1 MMVMGTMK
9 KSSDDDSKR
18 YGGAERIPQY
28 ADSGRV
34 YNAKRER
41 EKKKM
46 EGDLNCKP
54 CLLSCKSAL
63 LKQGNSFCMFDG

>member
-18 YGGAERIPQY
+18 YGGADRIPQY

-34 YNAKRER
+34 CKVER
-41 EKKKM
+41 EEENGGRFK
-46 EGDLNCKP
+46 LQT
-54 CLLSCKSAL
+54 LLAQLQICIIETGKFL
-63 LKQGNSFCMFDG
+63 LHV

>member
-18 YGGAERIPQY
+18 YGGADRIPQY

-34 YNAKRER
+34 CNAKRR
-41 EKKKM
+41 EKEKRR
-46 EGDLNCKP
+46 EI
-54 CLLSCKSAL
+54 
-63 LKQGNSFCMFDG
+63 

>member
-34 YNAKRER
+34 CRCKERRRKWREI
-41 EKKKM
+41 
-46 EGDLNCKP
+46 
-54 CLLSCKSAL
+54 
-63 LKQGNSFCMFDG
+63 

>member
-41 EKKKM
+41 EKKKIKWR
-46 EGDLNCKP
+46 EI
-54 CLLSCKSAL
+54 
-63 LKQGNSFCMFDG
+63 

>member
-34 YNAKRER
+34 CNAKRR
-41 EKKKM
+41 EMKKKM

-63 LKQGNSFCMFDG
+63 LKQGIFYCMFDG

>member
-34 YNAKRER
+34 YNAKRRER
-41 EKKKM
+41 RIKWREI
-46 EGDLNCKP
+46 
-54 CLLSCKSAL
+54 
-63 LKQGNSFCMFDG
+63 

>member
-34 YNAKRER
+34 CKRRRKWR
-41 EKKKM
+41 EI
-46 EGDLNCKP
+46 
-54 CLLSCKSAL
+54 
-63 LKQGNSFCMFDG
+63 